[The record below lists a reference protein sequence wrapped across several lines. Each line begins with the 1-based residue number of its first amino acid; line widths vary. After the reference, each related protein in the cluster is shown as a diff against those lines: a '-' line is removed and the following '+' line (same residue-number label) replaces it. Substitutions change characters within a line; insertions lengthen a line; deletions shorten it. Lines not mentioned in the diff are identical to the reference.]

1 MRPAWAEINLDH
13 LAFNI
18 RQVRAITNP
27 DTKIMAVVKA
37 DAYGHGIVQTSEVVL
52 QNGADCL
59 GVAILDEAITLREK
73 GFTVPIVILGYIPVT
88 DLSFVTAYDLTPT
101 IFELAHAEALS
112 REAVKAD
119 KRVAVHIK
127 IDTGMGRLG
136 FLPEERSLGIVEKI
150 VDLPGVF
157 VEGIYTHLS
166 HADAKDKEYTLG
178 QLERFNWFLERL
190 EQKNIFIP
198 IKHAANSA
206 GILNYPQAHFDMVRP
221 GIILYG
227 LLPSDEMPNRNLPV
241 LKPVMSLK
249 ARVASVKHIPAGS
262 SIGYGCSHKLDKN
275 SVIAVLPLG
284 YADGYTRHFS
294 NTSQALI
301 CGKRVPLVGRV
312 CMDQI
317 MVDITDVPGVAIGDE
332 AVLLG
337 KQADEEITA
346 EELASQGGTIN
357 YEIVCMI
364 SHRVPRKYVRQ
375 DLPIIGRKP

>member
-1 MRPAWAEINLDH
+1 MRPAWAEINLDN
-13 LAFNI
+13 LAFNMRQI
-18 RQVRAITNP
+18 RANTNP
-27 DTKIMAVVKA
+27 ASKIMAVVKA
-37 DAYGHGIVQTSEVVL
+37 DAYGHGIVQTSKVVL
-52 QNGADCL
+52 ENGADRL
-59 GVAILDEAITLREK
+59 GVAILDEAIALREQ
-73 GFTVPIVILGYIPVT
+73 GITAPIIILGYVPVT

-101 IFELAHAEALS
+101 VFEFAHAEVLSKEALKS
-112 REAVKAD
+112 NKKVNI
-119 KRVAVHIK
+119 HIK

-136 FLPEERSLGIVEKI
+136 FLPEEGSVDIIDKI
-150 VDLPGVF
+150 VNLPGVF

-166 HADAKDKEYTLG
+166 YADAEDRGYTLG

-206 GILNYPQAHFDMVRP
+206 GILNYPQSHFDMVRP
-221 GIILYG
+221 GIVLYG
-227 LLPSDEMPNRNLPV
+227 LLPSDEMQNTPEF
-241 LKPVMSLK
+241 KPVMSLK
-249 ARVASVKHIPAGS
+249 AQVASVKHIPAGN
-262 SIGYGCSHKLDKN
+262 SIGYGCSHKLDKD

-294 NTSQALI
+294 NTSQALV

-317 MVDITDVPGVAIGDE
+317 MVDITDVSGVAIGDE

-337 KQADEEITA
+337 KQGDEEITA
-346 EELASQGGTIN
+346 EELANQAETIN

-364 SHRVPRKYVRQ
+364 SHRVPRKYVGSR
-375 DLPIIGRKP
+375 LSIYGSKP